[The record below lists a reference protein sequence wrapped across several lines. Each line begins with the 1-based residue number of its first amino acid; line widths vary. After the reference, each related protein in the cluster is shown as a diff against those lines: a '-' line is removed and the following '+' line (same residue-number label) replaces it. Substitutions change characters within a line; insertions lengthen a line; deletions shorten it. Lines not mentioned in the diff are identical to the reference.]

1 MYIVHLYIELLNESK
16 IKARKVELN
25 TLLFLGVG
33 KDGLL
38 HVSKMK
44 GRKVELGNRVE
55 VKLLSKDVQRG
66 KISLELVRML

>member
-1 MYIVHLYIELLNESK
+1 MSK

-44 GRKVELGNRVE
+44 GRKVELNTILFLGV
-55 VKLLSKDVQRG
+55 G
-66 KISLELVRML
+66 K